1 MASIAD
7 SRCAEANPRFASADQ
22 PRRSPVKRCVV
33 DLRFVT
39 SSLGDA
45 GRTLSSLHGQR
56 VMCPRGRG
64 PARAWGGVQVEG
76 KQTRCVVS
84 SDVVREW

>member
-64 PARAWGGVQVEG
+64 PARA
-76 KQTRCVVS
+76 
-84 SDVVREW
+84 